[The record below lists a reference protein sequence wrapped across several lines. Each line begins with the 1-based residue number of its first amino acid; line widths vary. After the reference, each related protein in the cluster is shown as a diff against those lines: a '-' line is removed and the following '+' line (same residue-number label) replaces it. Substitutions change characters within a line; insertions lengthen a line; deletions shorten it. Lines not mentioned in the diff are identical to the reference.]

1 VDLRKTF
8 GHWGEEQA
16 AKYLLKKGY
25 SIVAQNYR
33 CRNGEIDLIVSKA
46 KVLVFVEV
54 KARKTL
60 AFGVP
65 AAAVTRRK
73 QAKLRAT
80 AWHYLGNCREHYL
93 WIRFDVIEIYY
104 LNQQLTINHLIN
116 CF

>member
-1 VDLRKTF
+1 MDLRKTF

-80 AWHYLGNCREHYL
+80 AWHYLGHCREHYL